1 MREGELVREVEDQS
15 IVNYEREIGELV
27 REVEDQSA
35 TTYEREVG
43 QSDRRYLCWICGDR
57 PFNARHQ
64 LVDHIEGAG
73 GGGKA
78 HLKMRKRWIEAGQ
91 PMREDWLEILEDAK
105 REGNINVT
113 NSRQQI
119 FDSNKAKG
127 LLGRRNRY
135 LLYLTPSLPPR
146 VAKAQPPCAPPRM
159 TSSTS
164 LEID

>member
-15 IVNYEREIGELV
+15 PANYEREIGELV

-35 TTYEREVG
+35 MTYEKGVG
-43 QSDRRYLCWICGDR
+43 QSNRRYLCWICGDR

-105 REGNINVT
+105 REGNIT
-113 NSRQQI
+113 QADTHTTIPHGLKLGILS
-119 FDSNKAKG
+119 SNR
-127 LLGRRNRY
+127 LLHRF
-135 LLYLTPSLPPR
+135 P
-146 VAKAQPPCAPPRM
+146 
-159 TSSTS
+159 
-164 LEID
+164 